1 MSRNICELD
10 RGAPLSS
17 SMVAQDEQP
26 AELTAHAEM
35 RFREKEEGVARS
47 NPTAL

>member
-1 MSRNICELD
+1 MSHNICELD
-10 RGAPLSS
+10 REAPLSS
-17 SMVAQDEQP
+17 SMAAQDEQP
-26 AELTAHAEM
+26 AELAALAEM